1 VNILKRLLKN
11 TRLFLI
17 VQIAT
22 VIVTIPVLLV
32 LPKWY
37 RSNAVILIQTE
48 TKDFNLNSA
57 ISRLLPMGIGLDL
70 NVEIQK
76 YIGLLKSRNISDKI
90 IDQFELK
97 KVYKSR
103 TRDDVY
109 RTLSNNVSFVDNNN
123 GTISIYCLYKENP
136 RIASDMANMY
146 CEELQRLDLEISRN
160 QARIFR
166 EMLEN
171 NYSLRFQNYEKLQKR
186 FSQFKVSSGILEIEE
201 QTKIALKSIS
211 EMELKKV
218 QLEIQRDYLKS
229 MKSGSNPE
237 IINIENQIESYQKKI
252 DEYKNSNHFSNVAFN
267 KIPYQGIEYY
277 KYFLNVEIENKILE
291 FLTIQLEQAKLDE
304 TKILS
309 NIVVLDRAIPP
320 EKKFKPKRISYLITA
335 MALTF
340 MLTYLAVLSKEKK
353 RKQ

>member
-1 VNILKRLLKN
+1 VNIFNRLLKN
-11 TRLFLI
+11 AKPILL
-17 VQIAT
+17 VQAAT
-22 VIVTIPVLLV
+22 VMITIPVLLV

-48 TKDFNLNSA
+48 TKEFNLNSA
-57 ISRLLPMGIGLDL
+57 ISRFLPMGIGLDL

-90 IDQFELK
+90 IEKFDLMK
-97 KVYKSR
+97 AYKSR

-109 RTLSNNVSFVDNNN
+109 RTLSNNVSFIDNNN
-123 GTISIYCLYKENP
+123 GTISIYCIYRENP
-136 RIASDMANMY
+136 RIASEMANLY

-160 QARIFR
+160 QSRIFR

-171 NYSLRFQNYEKLQKR
+171 NYTARFQNYEKLQR
-186 FSQFKVSSGILEIEE
+186 QFSRFKVSSGILEIEE
-201 QTKIALKSIS
+201 QTRIALKSIS

-237 IINIENQIESYQKKI
+237 MINVENQIDSYQKKI

-320 EKKFKPKRISYLITA
+320 EKKFKPKRISYLMTA
-335 MALTF
+335 MAFTF
-340 MLTYLAVLSKEKK
+340 MLTYLTILLREKK
-353 RKQ
+353 RK